1 MCNYV
6 IKMTTHVTA
15 SAPEN
20 YEDIEGI
27 KPITI
32 KFTGNLSDVGDE
44 TLPHNLLGFKKL
56 DSLKI
61 DDFYFKIELNE
72 GTYDILPSKEN
83 FIQCAQYTCK
93 HAKMYLTHDNFIVFT
108 EYNGYITSV
117 GLYNN
122 T

>member
-1 MCNYV
+1 
-6 IKMTTHVTA
+6 MTTQVVA

-32 KFTGNLSDVGDE
+32 KFTDNLSDVGDR
-44 TLPHNLLGFKKL
+44 TLPQNLLGFKKL

-61 DDFYFKIELNE
+61 DDFYFKIELDG
-72 GTYDILPSKEN
+72 GTYNIMPSKEN
-83 FIQCAQYTCK
+83 FMPCAQYTCK
-93 HAKMYLTHDNFIVFT
+93 HAKMYLTHDVFIVFT
-108 EYNGYITSV
+108 ELNGYITST
-117 GLYNN
+117 GLYTN